1 MAILIVP
8 GKHNNSVASYNDHFI
23 TMTIT
28 NGDINKPF
36 IRITMRNVPMA
47 ATYHQITSNITITLP
62 NTTPTAPA

>member
-47 ATYHQITSNITITLP
+47 ATYHKITITITITIT
-62 NTTPTAPA
+62 NKTVAAQD